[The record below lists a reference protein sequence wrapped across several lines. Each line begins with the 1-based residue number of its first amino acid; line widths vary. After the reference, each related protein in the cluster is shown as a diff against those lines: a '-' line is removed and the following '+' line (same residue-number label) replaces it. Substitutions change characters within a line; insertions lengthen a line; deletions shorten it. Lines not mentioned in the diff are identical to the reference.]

1 MTPGDLPKPE
11 EVNLEVEDDLTTSR
25 RIGATPPKGT
35 PSARTAPV
43 PGEENPAP
51 SAPLQISGET
61 KKIERASAKPDAA
74 DLPPPVVGHPSIKF
88 DRILIIR
95 LSALGDCVHVL
106 PAFANL
112 RRAFPQAKIAWA
124 VEDRF
129 ASLLEG
135 LPGLDE
141 VLVFPRSEFRGL
153 WWKPWLWPSG
163 MVRAMGI
170 ARALRKFAPTV
181 AFDFQGNLKS
191 AMHAKHCRAPAKVG
205 LDDAKEGAERHYNY
219 RVKIDGNVHRVERG
233 FELLRAAE
241 VPVTVQRL
249 SPAIPERDRA
259 AIDGWL
265 RHQNARHTVVCHVGT
280 SKFGAFKRWPIEKWS
295 RVGALLTREGQRTVL
310 FAWGPGE
317 RGMAEEAAR
326 GANSERVVVGPDTPR
341 IGTLAA
347 LIARAAVVVGCDSGP
362 LHLAAMMNAPVVG
375 IYGPKDP
382 AIYGPWCDRHVVV
395 WKGMPCSP
403 CTKRDCEITDC
414 MDMIEPEEVAQAAEG
429 LLTKIK
435 HPAALAAGSTDAG
448 KTLWATGEGWEVGK
462 EEVQ

>member
-1 MTPGDLPKPE
+1 MPGD
-11 EVNLEVEDDLTTSR
+11 DD
-25 RIGATPPKGT
+25 
-35 PSARTAPV
+35 
-43 PGEENPAP
+43 PGPQ
-51 SAPLQISGET
+51 APLQIAGES
-61 KKIERASAKPDAA
+61 KVVRREAAKAA
-74 DLPPPVVGHPSIKF
+74 AAAAAAPPPRVGHPAIDF

-112 RRAFPQAKIAWA
+112 RKAFPRAKIAWA

-135 LPGLDE
+135 LPGLDQ
-141 VLVFPRSEFRGL
+141 VLVFPRREFRGV
-153 WWKPWLWPSG
+153 WWRPWAWPSAIL
-163 MVRAMGI
+163 RAMGI
-170 ARALRKFAPTV
+170 ARALRNFAPTV

-191 AMHAKHCRAPAKVG
+191 GMHAKHCRAPAKVG

-219 RVKIDGNVHRVERG
+219 RVKIDGNIHRVERG

-241 VPVTVQRL
+241 VPVTVQRF

-265 RHQNARHTVVCHVGT
+265 RENLAKNTIVCHVGT
-280 SKFGAFKRWPIEKWS
+280 SAFGSFKRWPLEKWS
-295 RVGALLTREGQRTVL
+295 RVGALLSREGQRTVL

-326 GANSERVVVGPDTPR
+326 GAACDSVRVGPDTPR

-362 LHLAAMMNAPVVG
+362 LHLAAMMNANVVG
-375 IYGPKDP
+375 LYGPKDP
-382 AIYGPWCDRHVVV
+382 TIYGPWCDRHVVV

-403 CTKRDCEITDC
+403 CVKRDCEITDC
-414 MDMIEPEEVAQAAEG
+414 MNLIEPEEVAQAAEG
-429 LLTKIK
+429 LLTRIK
-435 HPAALAAGSTDAG
+435 HPAALSAASAS